1 MEDTEEENLE
11 TLKNEKENENAKNLD
26 TDLNEETRRIRKLT
40 GKGEEDKI
48 RRLKQKRT
56 NALTAVSRKR
66 TDINKLMT
74 DRSNFD
80 VVKAELNQLDSL
92 CQQFHEAHKL
102 YCDELATPEEKQNAS
117 RYLNDKESDMFEY
130 RKEVTSWILECEARI
145 IDHLDRLSDKRSV
158 RSRTSR
164 SSRWSRSL
172 QSARMKEKAKVAELM
187 AERSMLEEKIKLQA
201 AEEQLQIDLEIAK
214 AKARERA
221 FEEIE
226 RKQKLKLPEVEDETR
241 DSFLAL
247 PTPAT
252 SRKHEQPS
260 LPVNSPIRSTA
271 IKTKREERE
280 SLLLNLEKPESHYRP
295 FQQNLRKKAS
305 HI

>member
-201 AEEQLQIDLEIAK
+201 AEEQLQSQRTGVRRNRKETETEI
-214 AKARERA
+214 
-221 FEEIE
+221 
-226 RKQKLKLPEVEDETR
+226 TG
-241 DSFLAL
+241 
-247 PTPAT
+247 
-252 SRKHEQPS
+252 SRGR
-260 LPVNSPIRSTA
+260 NS
-271 IKTKREERE
+271 
-280 SLLLNLEKPESHYRP
+280 
-295 FQQNLRKKAS
+295 
-305 HI
+305 